1 MRSRLIYTSKESET
15 PHILGFLNLIVR
27 AEEPK
32 INSRSGSC
40 RRNREINKEG
50 LRKLVLG
57 MGNLQVMR
65 EVGTSDFLPSPSLFS
80 PSIQAQPC
88 TEKWELGRQ
97 AGVLFSG
104 NIRAAT
110 AIPMRKQAS
119 VSISFALGLLGISC
133 LRLT

>member
-40 RRNREINKEG
+40 RRKKEINKEG

-80 PSIQAQPC
+80 PSTQGQPC
-88 TEKWELGRQ
+88 AEKWELGRQ
-97 AGVLFSG
+97 AVLFSG
-104 NIRAAT
+104 NIRAVT
-110 AIPMRKQAS
+110 GIPTRKQAS